1 MQVCLMSDECSSV
14 VSAALEFLHEEEL
27 ILALI
32 KHAITRE
39 VARTSPC
46 SPPHITRERE
56 RGEAQTLEIK
66 FERKGSK
73 CNELCRAITIM
84 VGPLVLGYFLC

>member
-46 SPPHITRERE
+46 SPPHITRE
-56 RGEAQTLEIK
+56 G
-66 FERKGSK
+66 ERKREGGKKRGSP
-73 CNELCRAITIM
+73 NIGDQ
-84 VGPLVLGYFLC
+84 V